1 MPSERAIGLFETRGV
16 VGLTAGIEAMM
27 KTADVECVAVER
39 VSSGYFAAAI
49 QGSIAAV
56 RQAMDAGAE
65 AVRRYGDLR
74 SAQIYPKPHEVA
86 SALLANGT
94 AEQLSGRAHRARQ
107 EVPRERLM
115 LLAEVL
121 GRVWAERQV
130 PDLDG
135 RRMVLVRDL
144 STSAAHVAVDLIDV
158 AAGNTVLVVTDD
170 AAQTAT
176 GGAAVDA
183 AVVALVAGAD
193 RLPTPPTSP
202 KRRRAER
209 TSP

>member
-56 RQAMDAGAE
+56 RQAMDAGSE

-94 AEQLSGRAHRARQ
+94 AEQLSGRAIESGKKSR
-107 EVPRERLM
+107 
-115 LLAEVL
+115 
-121 GRVWAERQV
+121 G
-130 PDLDG
+130 
-135 RRMVLVRDL
+135 
-144 STSAAHVAVDLIDV
+144 SA
-158 AAGNTVLVVTDD
+158 
-170 AAQTAT
+170 
-176 GGAAVDA
+176 
-183 AVVALVAGAD
+183 
-193 RLPTPPTSP
+193 
-202 KRRRAER
+202 
-209 TSP
+209 